1 MSQTQEFDPQPGVTS
16 KQTASAQLF
25 FFFLDVIIDML
36 TSINMLHFKKLIPHL
51 ARLPKYFS
59 LMMLF
64 VKINQS
70 SVLRCGVAPLLNMSL
85 WQRFAFCHS
94 LWGLYEVH
102 IRCYDGS

>member
-16 KQTASAQLF
+16 KQTASAQLL
-25 FFFLDVIIDML
+25 FFLDVIIDTL
-36 TSINMLHFKKLIPHL
+36 TSINMLHFKKLIPRL

-70 SVLRCGVAPLLNMSL
+70 SVLRCGVAPLLNMSV
-85 WQRFAFCHS
+85 WQRSSLCHS
-94 LWGLYEVH
+94 LWGLYEVY